1 MTTYKRIRNLSACVE
16 KRGRVRM
23 GGWLQFGKG
32 ELGWGR
38 RRRNRGKESRQS
50 GYILTFTDGITDGH
64 VPSDSMSS
72 VIVTDEN
79 GLSVYTDKIRDGIK
93 SVGKNYRQ
101 TNSVSNFVSFHRFSS
116 SEFPLKNVLNFEF
129 VLF

>member
-1 MTTYKRIRNLSACVE
+1 
-16 KRGRVRM
+16 M

-72 VIVTDEN
+72 VIITDEN